1 VRRVTAVALLAL
13 SLACAKHAPSP
24 PKIYVDSKRGVQF
37 EYPSDWSAEEVA
49 EQNVLL
55 LSSPVQ
61 EANWQTNIFIELRRD
76 LDTTQSREQRL
87 ATLADNLARKK
98 SGFALQSSRVFTHKS
113 GLPAGELIYTHT
125 SQGVPLT
132 EREIILW
139 LPDGRTLFVTGSAV
153 TSLWAKYAD
162 QMNVVFDSINR
173 VGS

>member
-1 VRRVTAVALLAL
+1 VRRVTAIALHALA
-13 SLACAKHAPSP
+13 LACAKHAPAL
-24 PKIYVDSKRGVQF
+24 PKTYVDSKRGVQF
-37 EYPSDWSAEEVA
+37 EYPTDWSAEEVT

-76 LDTTQSREQRL
+76 LDTSQSREQRL
-87 ATLADNLARKK
+87 ATLADNLAKKK

-113 GLPAGELIYTHT
+113 GTPAGELIYTHT

-132 EREIILW
+132 ERELILW

-153 TSLWAKYAD
+153 TSLWSKYAD
-162 QMNVVFDSINR
+162 QMSVVFDSVR
-173 VGS
+173 PTSQ

>member
-1 VRRVTAVALLAL
+1 MRRVTAVALLAL
-13 SLACAKHAPSP
+13 SLACAKHAPAP
-24 PKIYVDSKRGVQF
+24 PKTYVDSKRGVQF
-37 EYPSDWSAEEVA
+37 EYPSDWSAEEVM

-61 EANWQTNIFIELRRD
+61 EANWQTNIFIERRRD
-76 LDTTQSREQRL
+76 LDTTQPREQRL

-113 GLPAGELIYTHT
+113 GVPAGELIYTHT

-132 EREIILW
+132 ERELILW

-153 TSLWAKYAD
+153 TSLWAKYAN
-162 QMNVVFDSINR
+162 QMKVVFDSVR
-173 VGS
+173 PTSK